1 MPQNGIRAVNG
12 SMHNGINVFYFCSK
26 TMRRLCFLNHCE
38 SGSNKLNYFFLQ
50 KLYSTISN
58 QQMTFTGSLNLI
70 SLVVHMKKRSN
81 NIWTIFGNLNHCV
94 CRHTM
99 FNNLPLHINNK
110 HWQSIIVEAM
120 LENLL

>member
-1 MPQNGIRAVNG
+1 MPENGIRAVNG

-38 SGSNKLNYFFLQ
+38 SGSNKLIFFAKNYILPFPT
-50 KLYSTISN
+50 KKK
-58 QQMTFTGSLNLI
+58 TFIGSLNLI
-70 SLVVHMKKRSN
+70 SLVVHKEKRSN
-81 NIWTIFGNLNHCV
+81 NIWSIFGHLNHCV

-120 LENLL
+120 LEHLL